1 MELCRCCC
9 STILNASSNNLHP
22 SFKPRQVSDTLG
34 RRRNGRPSSL
44 LGRALLESSVE
55 LTHCS
60 ANLLTIGSR
69 GRSATQMC
77 EGAPGHRVRPWRE
90 TVGMNGA
97 VVGWKGSENPRRV
110 LGLRVEA
117 GGGGDTMWVTA
128 TAAVALV
135 LSLAA
140 FAAIGGFLLSKGMDN
155 QIREE
160 VSTTTP
166 SKPLNYTLNWSFLSM
181 AKCI

>member
-1 MELCRCCC
+1 M
-9 STILNASSNNLHP
+9 
-22 SFKPRQVSDTLG
+22 
-34 RRRNGRPSSL
+34 
-44 LGRALLESSVE
+44 RA
-55 LTHCS
+55 
-60 ANLLTIGSR
+60 
-69 GRSATQMC
+69 
-77 EGAPGHRVRPWRE
+77 WRE
-90 TVGMNGA
+90 AVGMNGA
-97 VVGWKGSENPRRV
+97 VVGWRGSGNRRRV

-140 FAAIGGFLLSKGMDN
+140 FAAIGGLLLSKGMDN

-166 SKPLNYTLNWSFLSM
+166 AKPYTLNWGFFQ
-181 AKCI
+181 

>member
-9 STILNASSNNLHP
+9 FSTILNASSTNSHP
-22 SFKPRQVSDTLG
+22 SFKPHQVSDTLG
-34 RRRNGRPSSL
+34 RRRNGRLSSL

-55 LTHCS
+55 LAPAS

-69 GRSATQMC
+69 GRSGTQVC
-77 EGAPGHRVRPWRE
+77 EGANSGDRVRAWRE
-90 TVGMNGA
+90 AVGMNGA
-97 VVGWKGSENPRRV
+97 VVGWRGSENRRRV

-160 VSTTTP
+160 VSTT
-166 SKPLNYTLNWSFLSM
+166 N
-181 AKCI
+181 AR

>member
-9 STILNASSNNLHP
+9 SSSTILNASSNNLHP
-22 SFKPRQVSDTLG
+22 SLKPHQVSDTLG
-34 RRRNGRPSSL
+34 RRRNGRKSSSL

-55 LTHCS
+55 LSRCS
-60 ANLLTIGSR
+60 SVANLLTISSR
-69 GRSATQMC
+69 GRSGTQVC
-77 EGAPGHRVRPWRE
+77 EGAAGDRVRAWRE
-90 TVGMNGA
+90 AVGMNGA
-97 VVGWKGSENPRRV
+97 VVGWRGSGNRRRV

-160 VSTTTP
+160 VSTSTP
-166 SKPLNYTLNWSFLSM
+166 AKP
-181 AKCI
+181 